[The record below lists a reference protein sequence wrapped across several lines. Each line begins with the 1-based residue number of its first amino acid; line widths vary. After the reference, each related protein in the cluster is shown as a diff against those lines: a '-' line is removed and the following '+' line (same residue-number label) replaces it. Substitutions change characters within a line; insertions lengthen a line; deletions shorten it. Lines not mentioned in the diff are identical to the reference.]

1 MAHKRPTLP
10 TLAHSL
16 SLPHS
21 SCIVDTDLFSLHS
34 NENPQFCCNE
44 EHLPNRALSLA
55 HNCLIAFPWISNN
68 TRVGVS
74 VGALPVLFEGSFCRS
89 LAPSLSVR
97 MQVTFPEFVGGGAA
111 WIRNKTRVPFCK
123 QQYWTVK
130 AAAANH
136 FSSVDPLARTIYS
149 ACVCPFRGKNPCSAT
164 INPNNNKS

>member
-21 SCIVDTDLFSLHS
+21 SCTIVDTDLFSLHS

-74 VGALPVLFEGSFCRS
+74 VGALPVLFEGSFGRS
-89 LAPSLSVR
+89 FSLSVR

-111 WIRNKTRVPFCK
+111 WIRKKTRVPFCK

-149 ACVCPFRGKNPCSAT
+149 ACVCPFGERILAVPL
-164 INPNNNKS
+164 